1 MNGSNNGVMHVSR
14 EEFGTNGG
22 GSFRVGMAVNKSVG
36 DELDCQWWFSG
47 AR

>member
-14 EEFGTNGG
+14 GEFGTNGG
-22 GSFRVGMAVNKSVG
+22 SFRFGMAVNKSVG
-36 DELDCQWWFSG
+36 GELDCQWWFSG